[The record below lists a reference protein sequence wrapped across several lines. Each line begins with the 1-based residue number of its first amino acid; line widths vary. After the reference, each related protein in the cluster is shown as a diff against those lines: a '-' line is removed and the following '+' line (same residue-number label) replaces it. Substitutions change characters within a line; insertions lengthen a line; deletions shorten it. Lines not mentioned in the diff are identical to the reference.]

1 MLSGS
6 IGFGPARQTLD
17 ASRPNVRT
25 ADEVAVH
32 DSGFKGGFVK
42 HHAYPMLLTSRYLES
57 AVLEID
63 EQIENIERLRELL
76 PADEGTNSFLKVT
89 DRLNDVARKF
99 IAHAPFVIVATKASE
114 GLIDV
119 SPKGDPAGFVEV
131 YDDKTLIVPDRL
143 GNHRV
148 DGFQNLLED
157 PNVALLFIV
166 PGHGDTLRIAGKAR
180 IVRDAAINKRHSIN
194 GKEPLL
200 ALVID
205 VEEAYMHCSKSLIR
219 ARLWHPDRWPE
230 RKTAPTLAEW
240 VIATVDREQTLDE
253 VQDVH
258 TADEGARLY

>member
-1 MLSGS
+1 
-6 IGFGPARQTLD
+6 
-17 ASRPNVRT
+17 
-25 ADEVAVH
+25 
-32 DSGFKGGFVK
+32 
-42 HHAYPMLLTSRYLES
+42 
-57 AVLEID
+57 
-63 EQIENIERLRELL
+63 
-76 PADEGTNSFLKVT
+76 
-89 DRLNDVARKF
+89 
-99 IAHAPFVIVATKASE
+99 
-114 GLIDV
+114 LIDV

-131 YDDKTLIVPDRL
+131 YDDKTLIIPDRL

-180 IVRDAAINKRHSIN
+180 IVRDAAISKRHAIN

-205 VEEAYMHCSKSLIR
+205 VEEAFMHCSKSFIR
-219 ARLWHPDRWPE
+219 SRLWHPDHWPE
-230 RKTAPTLAEW
+230 RKSAPTLAEW

-253 VQDVH
+253 VQEDH